1 MKNKASDKSALLS
14 NIEPS
19 TTVLKHSLAGMFS
32 VESSNNEAADGIVG
46 LNVWTVNIGMSKSQ
60 EG

>member
-14 NIEPS
+14 NIGAS
-19 TTVLKHSLAGMFS
+19 TAVLTHSIEGMFS
-32 VESSNNEAADGIVG
+32 VESSNNEAADGIAG
-46 LNVWTVNIGMSKSQ
+46 LDMWDVNTCISKAQ